1 MESAADRTRRI
12 LDVFRNDVERPD
24 FYDTAGIGFYRTLGF
39 FGRPDDSTGDD
50 YRAGDSADD
59 GAGPD
64 H

>member
-12 LDVFRNDVERPD
+12 LDVLRNDVERPD
-24 FYDTAGIGFYRTLGF
+24 FHDTAGIGFYRTLGF

-59 GAGPD
+59 GPD